1 MPVTE
6 IERREL
12 VNRLVATIGEE
23 SAETLMQ
30 CLLTDGRD
38 QVATKDD
45 LKAYPTKDDLKEAL
59 KAYPTKDDLK
69 EALKAYP
76 TKDDL
81 KEALKAYATKDDLK
95 VLETTL
101 RTEFKGEF
109 AMLRGYIELTLGK
122 QLRIHV
128 AMLMGVLLTL
138 WGTLIVVA
146 LG

>member
-23 SAETLMQ
+23 STETLMQ
-30 CLLTDGRD
+30 CLLPEGRD
-38 QVATKDD
+38 QLA
-45 LKAYPTKDDLKEAL
+45 
-59 KAYPTKDDLK
+59 
-69 EALKAYP
+69 

-101 RTEFKGEF
+101 RTEFKAEI
-109 AMLRGYIELTLGK
+109 AMLRGHIDLTLGK

-146 LG
+146 VG

>member
-23 SAETLMQ
+23 STETLMQ
-30 CLLTDGRD
+30 CLLPEGRD
-38 QVATKDD
+38 QLA
-45 LKAYPTKDDLKEAL
+45 TKDDLKEAL
-59 KAYPTKDDLK
+59 KDYATKDDLK
-69 EALKAYP
+69 EA
-76 TKDDL
+76 
-81 KEALKAYATKDDLK
+81 LK

-101 RTEFKGEF
+101 RTEFRGEF
-109 AMLRGYIELTLGK
+109 AMLRGHIDLTLGK

-146 LG
+146 VG